1 MNRLSLALFVRR
13 KCGISGSNNTTINA
27 IGEWSDVVAA
37 VDEAY
42 ENIQTSRPDW
52 LFLRTAFSFVTV
64 TQQGDYP
71 YASAPLSL
79 TDFASWIDDEFT
91 IYKTAV
97 TNEQHLS
104 HWKDYEQFRRV
115 WLFGSQRTQYSQP
128 ANIVISP
135 TKSLTLGPAPEDASY
150 TVQGFYQK
158 IPDVMTADADIP
170 IFPVRF
176 HKIIAYEAIKLLGVG
191 EVAAELIDSGEY
203 KRNELQAAL
212 EADQLPPI
220 TFI

>member
-13 KCGISGSNNTTINA
+13 KCGISGSNATTIGA

-42 ENIQTSRPDW
+42 ENVQTSRHDW
-52 LFLRTAFSFVTV
+52 LFLRTAFSFT
-64 TQQGDYP
+64 TIAQQGEYAH
-71 YASAPLSL
+71 ASAPLSL
-79 TDFASWIDDEFT
+79 TDFGSWIDDEFT

-97 TNEQHLS
+97 TNEQRLS
-104 HWKDYEQFRRV
+104 HWKDYDQFRNV
-115 WLFGSQRTQYSQP
+115 WLFGSQRSQYSQP
-128 ANIVISP
+128 TCITISP
-135 TKSLTLGPAPEDASY
+135 TKSLILGPAPEDTSY
-150 TVQGFYQK
+150 TIQGFYQAV
-158 IPDVMTADADIP
+158 PDVMTADADIP
-170 IFPVRF
+170 ILPVRF